1 MSNNISRQA
10 ITITIILSSLMV
22 LIDMTV
28 ANVALPDMMGT
39 LGATS
44 EQITWVLTSFSMAEA
59 ICIPLAGFLTLR
71 FGERQLL
78 LYSIAGFIVMS
89 AMCGQADSLME
100 MIFFRI
106 FQGIFGAAVIPL
118 SQSVLMQVYP
128 KEEQGRAMALFAIGV
143 MVGPV
148 LGPVIG
154 GILTEHLNWRWV
166 FYINLPVGGVCLLL
180 IFRNIQI
187 SNRGKSSVDWLLI
200 ITMALGIGLLQMVL
214 SQGNEKNWFSSDF
227 ILLSTIISVLM
238 ITAFIIRSFWTKGE
252 IAPVWLL
259 KDRNLAISCLIV
271 SCFAVGTFGVLQL
284 QPMLLQELLN
294 YPVETSGFIMAPRG
308 VASAVVLI
316 MAAPLM
322 DKLDSRILIFVGLV
336 FNAVGVWQMSL
347 YSLEIDPFWI
357 VLPSI
362 IQGAGLGLVFA
373 PLSKIAFS
381 TLDPA
386 FITGGTAMFNLCR
399 TIGSSIGIAVINTYF
414 SYVKQLEWQSLGGS
428 LSPDNRLLQN
438 YAEVAG
444 QGITNTDF
452 LEQIAALLKQQ
463 SSMLAFVYCFTLM
476 VFIYL
481 FLILLLPIF
490 RKKAPASSS

>member
-10 ITITIILSSLMV
+10 VTITIIISSLMV

-28 ANVALPDMMGT
+28 ANVALPDMMGS

-106 FQGIFGAAVIPL
+106 FQGVFGAAVIPL

-128 KEEQGRAMALFAIGV
+128 KEEQGRAMALFSIGV

-238 ITAFIIRSFWTKGE
+238 ITTFIIRSFWTKGE

-308 VASAVVLI
+308 LASAVVLI
-316 MAAPLM
+316 IAAPLM
-322 DKLDSRILIFVGLV
+322 DKLDSRVLIFIGLV
-336 FNAVGVWQMSL
+336 LNAVGVWQMSL

-362 IQGAGLGLVFA
+362 IQGAGLGIVFA

-381 TLDPA
+381 TLDPT

-438 YAEVAG
+438 YAEVTG
-444 QGITNTDF
+444 QNITNTAF
-452 LEQIAALLKQQ
+452 LQQIAALLKQQ
-463 SSMLAFVYCFTLM
+463 SSMLAFIYCFMLM
-476 VFIYL
+476 VFIYVAL
-481 FLILLLPIF
+481 MLLLPLF
-490 RKKAPASSS
+490 KNRST

>member
-10 ITITIILSSLMV
+10 VTITIILSSLMV

-28 ANVALPDMMGT
+28 ANVALPDMMGS

-78 LYSIAGFIVMS
+78 LYSIAGFIVLS

-106 FQGIFGAAVIPL
+106 FQGMFGAAVIPL
-118 SQSVLMQVYP
+118 SQSILMQVYP

-166 FYINLPVGGVCLLL
+166 FYINLPVGGLCLFL
-180 IFRNIQI
+180 IFKNIQI
-187 SNRGKSSVDWLLI
+187 SNLGKSSVDWLLI

-214 SQGNEKNWFSSDF
+214 SQGNEKNWFSSNL
-227 ILLSTIISVLM
+227 ILFSTIASVLL
-238 ITAFIIRSFWTKGE
+238 IIAFIVRSFWTKGE

-259 KDRNLAISCLIV
+259 KDRNLGISCLIV

-308 VASAVVLI
+308 LASAVVLI

-336 FNAVGVWQMSL
+336 LNAVGVWQMSL

-381 TLDPA
+381 TLDPK

-444 QGITNTDF
+444 QNITNSAF

-463 SSMLAFVYCFTLM
+463 SSMLAFIYCFMLM
-476 VFIYL
+476 VFIYVAL
-481 FLILLLPIF
+481 MVLLPLF
-490 RKKAPASSS
+490 KNRST